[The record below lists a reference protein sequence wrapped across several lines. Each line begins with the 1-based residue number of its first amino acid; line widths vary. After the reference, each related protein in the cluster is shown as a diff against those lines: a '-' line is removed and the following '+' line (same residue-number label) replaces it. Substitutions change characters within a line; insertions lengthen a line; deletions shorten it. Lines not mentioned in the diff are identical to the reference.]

1 MPTFMR
7 ICSLG
12 PESYQISNVS
22 PSVAQGENLFV
33 LTSLM
38 IVEIIN
44 EFIRVYLNNF
54 AQNLYQN
61 IFFYKK

>member
-1 MPTFMR
+1 MF
-7 ICSLG
+7 
-12 PESYQISNVS
+12 N
-22 PSVAQGENLFV
+22 PSVVQGENLFV

-54 AQNLYQN
+54 AQNLYKPEYFLLQEVAMFSAN
-61 IFFYKK
+61 PFY